1 MHSKIIEKVGVVGVV
16 NATYVRHLMH
26 RHLTSWIS
34 NMNFKKSKK
43 RFIFTDFRI
52 IVTISTE
59 CLYYTFYRIGGG
71 GVVSLGLEP
80 LLSVFGMVNI
90 NLSIYIKIR

>member
-1 MHSKIIEKVGVVGVV
+1 
-16 NATYVRHLMH
+16 
-26 RHLTSWIS
+26 
-34 NMNFKKSKK
+34 MNFKKTKK

-59 CLYYTFYRIGGG
+59 CLYYTFYRIGEG
-71 GVVSLGLEP
+71 GVVSLELEQF
-80 LLSVFGMVNI
+80 LSVFAMVNI